1 MLLKYC
7 LSLRWKS
14 AAWVVCICSLEHNFS
29 VLVLL
34 TQWQVEQVQD
44 DNLIFQWFSE
54 LKKGIHEESRALR
67 KDRAACDMEALTF
80 IPVQTLLQ
88 TKKCAVTLH
97 CSVRRILFHL
107 EELNNN
113 SCAVH
118 TSSRTVTHMR
128 EIIQGATRTYDPA
141 VLLEGSVYY
150 TILTFMNSKKHGYT
164 SLSTVYFSAHCT
176 SC

>member
-1 MLLKYC
+1 MEVCC
-7 LSLRWKS
+7 LSCVYMF
-14 AAWVVCICSLEHNFS
+14 AWTQ
-29 VLVLL
+29 LL
-34 TQWQVEQVQD
+34 SFGFADTVAVGQVQD
-44 DNLIFQWFSE
+44 DNLIFQWFSG
-54 LKKGIHEESRALR
+54 LKKAIYEESLAIR
-67 KDRAACDMEALTF
+67 KDRTACDMETLTF

-88 TKKCAVTLH
+88 TKKCGVTLH
-97 CSVRRILFHL
+97 CSLRWILFLL

-118 TSSRTVTHMR
+118 TSSRMVTHMR
-128 EIIQGATRTYDPA
+128 EILQGATGTYDLA

-150 TILTFMNSKKHGYT
+150 TILTFMNYKKHGST